1 MPDIRP
7 DTRQDIRQA
16 IMPGIEPEKR
26 DRVLN
31 AAIEEFASFPY
42 DKASTNHIVTKA
54 GISKGLLFHYFGSK
68 QELYQQLV
76 GFVIGKMY
84 RAVMDRIDWNETD
97 LFERLKQIALIKME
111 IQQVYPHLFDFL
123 LQVMSNQH
131 LAKTAEM
138 IEFYKGYGLDFAQVS
153 QDIYTRNVDYSKFR
167 DPATSREAINIVR
180 WSLEKYGEELLAQMG
195 SDTPLDLAQAAV
207 SMNHYM
213 DILKQSFYKP
223 SLEQEGQTV

>member
-1 MPDIRP
+1 M
-7 DTRQDIRQA
+7 QD
-16 IMPGIEPEKR
+16 IMPGIEPDKR
-26 DRVLN
+26 DRILN

-42 DKASTNHIVTKA
+42 EKASTNHIVLNA

-68 QELYQQLV
+68 QELYEQLV
-76 GFVIGKMY
+76 GFVIEKMY
-84 RAVMDRIDWNETD
+84 RAIMDRIDWEQTD

-111 IQQVYPHLFDFL
+111 VQKSYPHLFDFL
-123 LQVMSNQH
+123 LKVISNQH
-131 LAKTAEM
+131 LAKAAEM

-153 QDIYTRNVDYSKFR
+153 QDIYTRNVDFGKFR
-167 DPATSREAINIVR
+167 DPATTREAINIVR

-195 SDTPLDLAQAAV
+195 SETPLDLAQAAV

-223 SLEQEGQTV
+223 IHDQEGQTV

>member
-42 DKASTNHIVTKA
+42 DKASTNHIVAKA

-195 SDTPLDLAQAAV
+195 SDTPLDLAQAAA